1 MVSTFHT
8 MTERLPSPL
17 EAVGLFTG
25 KTKNV
30 VMAGGEG
37 AGKTSNTNTVVVR
50 MVCAKKVKRV
60 SVISPALSISS
71 PKTDWDWLSHVA
83 EALCEF
89 IGVAELTD
97 DPIANYNILQRTYA
111 PCIDGMA
118 VTVTD
123 DLGAKFTT
131 IMVMLPEGK
140 LVWVDATAIPFPIQ
154 MDLWYECIEMV

>member
-1 MVSTFHT
+1 

-30 VMAGGEG
+30 VMVGGEG

-60 SVISPALSISS
+60 SVISPALSINS
-71 PKTDWDWLSHVA
+71 PKTDWDWLAHVA

-89 IGVAELTD
+89 IGVAELSD
-97 DPIANYNILQRTYA
+97 DPIANYNILERTYA

-123 DLGAKFTT
+123 DLGACNPCTLFQPTHAS
-131 IMVMLPEGK
+131 MA
-140 LVWVDATAIPFPIQ
+140 W
-154 MDLWYECIEMV
+154 